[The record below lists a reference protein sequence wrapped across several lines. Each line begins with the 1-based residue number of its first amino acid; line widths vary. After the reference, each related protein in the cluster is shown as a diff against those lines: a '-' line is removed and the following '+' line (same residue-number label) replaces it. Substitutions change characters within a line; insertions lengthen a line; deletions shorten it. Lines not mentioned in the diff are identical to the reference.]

1 MPESTPSRD
10 LTRTVL
16 AVISVGGL
24 ILSSFWILQP
34 FLAPLVW
41 ATLLVVATWPMMCLL
56 QARLGGRRGLA
67 VAAMLCAVLLV
78 LLLPLGLL
86 LSELIH
92 GVPQAAVWLQNTLE
106 EGMPA
111 PPAWIADIPLVGV
124 GFSTSWA
131 ELAAEGQE
139 GLAGQLRPHV
149 EKLARWF
156 VIEAGSVGMLLVEF
170 GLTMILSGLL
180 FARGEQFVRGVQRF
194 ARRLAGERGERATV
208 IAAQSIRAVAFG
220 VIVTA
225 LVQAL
230 VGGVGL
236 WAAGVPTAGMLAAI
250 MFVTSVAQIGAAPVV
265 VLAAVWLFAHDS
277 TGWGIAM
284 LVWALVVGSLDNVLR
299 PILIRRGVELP
310 LLLVFA
316 GVVGGLLA
324 FGLVGLFAGPVVLA
338 VAFTLLGAWI
348 EEDPSPS
355 GSESAG

>member
-1 MPESTPSRD
+1 MSKSMPTRD

-16 AVISVGGL
+16 AVIFVGGL
-24 ILSSFWILQP
+24 ILASFWILQP

-41 ATLLVVATWPMMCLL
+41 ATLLVVATWPLMCRL
-56 QARLGGRRGLA
+56 QARFGGRRGPA
-67 VAAMLCAVLLV
+67 VAAMLGAVLLV
-78 LLLPLGLL
+78 LLLPLGIL
-86 LSELIH
+86 LSALID
-92 GVPQAAVWLQNTLE
+92 GAPRAAVWLHRLLE
-106 EGMPA
+106 EGVPA
-111 PPAWIADIPLVGV
+111 PPAWIADIPLVGS
-124 GFSTSWA
+124 GFSERWSG
-131 ELAAEGQE
+131 LAAEGQE

-149 EKLARWF
+149 EELARWF

-170 GLTMILSGLL
+170 GLTIILSGLL
-180 FARGEQFVRGVQRF
+180 FARGEQFVRGVRRF
-194 ARRLAGERGERATV
+194 ARRLAGDRGERAIV

-236 WAAGVPTAGMLAAI
+236 WVAGVPAAGMLAAV
-250 MFVTSVAQIGAAPVV
+250 MFVTGVAQIGAAPVV
-265 VLAAVWLFAHDS
+265 AFAAVWLFAQGS
-277 TGWGIAM
+277 TGWGVAM
-284 LVWALVVGSLDNVLR
+284 LVWAILVGSIDNVLR

-348 EEDPSPS
+348 EEEPSTVR
-355 GSESAG
+355 SEAAG